1 MGAAFSAIMNALK
14 DVIFGRLTLLA
25 LVNLV
30 LAGVITG
37 SVATGAITYLIQ
49 VIPEATGWLG
59 ALLNAGEFAL
69 SVATLVLAVALS
81 PPVSMLIG
89 GLLFDFAAERVEKAI
104 GAPPAHAP
112 TLLGGLGNGFRIAL
126 PALLLNLLAI
136 PLYFVPVVNA
146 VVFYTLNGYLM
157 GREYS
162 MLAGTRRG
170 LTFKEA
176 LKLRRS
182 ARFAVFLVGLACSVV
197 PFVGPLV
204 GASAMTRLVHTLAT
218 RSKAF
223 KA

>member
-1 MGAAFSAIMNALK
+1 M
-14 DVIFGRLTLLA
+14 
-25 LVNLV
+25 
-30 LAGVITG
+30 
-37 SVATGAITYLIQ
+37 
-49 VIPEATGWLG
+49 LG

-104 GAPPAHAP
+104 GAPPARPP
-112 TLLGGLGNGFRIAL
+112 TLLGGLANGFRIAT

-136 PLYFVPVVNA
+136 PFYLIPVVNA
-146 VVFYTLNGYLM
+146 VVFYSLNGYLM

-170 LTFKEA
+170 LSFTEA
-176 LKLRRS
+176 KKLRRT
-182 ARFAVFLVGLACSVV
+182 ARMSVFLVGLACSVA

-204 GASAMTRLVHTLAT
+204 AASAMTRLVHTLAGRAKT
-218 RSKAF
+218 
-223 KA
+223 